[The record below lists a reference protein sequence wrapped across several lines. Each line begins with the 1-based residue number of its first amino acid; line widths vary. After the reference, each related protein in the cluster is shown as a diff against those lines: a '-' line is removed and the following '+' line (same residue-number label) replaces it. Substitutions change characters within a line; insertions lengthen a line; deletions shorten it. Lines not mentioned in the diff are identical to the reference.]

1 MSDWRRLSV
10 VTAATTFPITTNDA
24 KVHLRVTG
32 NDEDRYIYSLIQA
45 ACGMIDG
52 PDGIGY
58 AVTAQT
64 WKLTCDT
71 FPDYFEIPL
80 GGSNIAVTEVG
91 YLDAAG
97 TPQVVAG
104 ANYRVIADVDPVR
117 VEPAVGFSWPGTR
130 QASGGVYVKFTAG
143 GNPPLVIRQ
152 AILLIVGHLYA
163 NREAVGPGNLAPVPM
178 AVESILNQYR
188 RGWAA

>member
-1 MSDWRRLSV
+1 MNEWRSLSV
-10 VTAATTFPITTNDA
+10 AVAATTFPVTVSDA

-80 GGSNIAVTEVG
+80 APVTAITEVG
-91 YLDAAG
+91 YLDTTGAAQTVSSG
-97 TPQVVAG
+97 
-104 ANYRVIADVDPVR
+104 NYRAVLDVDPVR

-152 AILLIVGHLYA
+152 AVLLIVGHLYA